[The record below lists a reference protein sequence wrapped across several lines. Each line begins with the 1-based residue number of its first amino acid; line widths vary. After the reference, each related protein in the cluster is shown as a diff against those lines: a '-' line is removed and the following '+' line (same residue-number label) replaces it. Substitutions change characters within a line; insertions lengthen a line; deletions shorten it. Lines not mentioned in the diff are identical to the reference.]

1 MASNASV
8 TFSRRQV
15 AALLGIEESQ
25 VKGKDNDV
33 FHPDKAPDGSL
44 RYSADEVLAV
54 LERPDDTAGGTPS
67 GTVCATAFEL
77 FMAGKSLAE
86 TVIALKQP
94 PAVVL
99 ALRAEFDSMAGCLTV
114 SQATVSMIEKASRQ
128 VVRSEEQLLTLISG
142 LQRECE
148 AAYEQ
153 GFAEGNDTGKILDP
167 ITGNMIPVR
176 AAVMSSNAKR

>member
-25 VKGKDNDV
+25 VRGKDNDV
-33 FHPDKAPDGSL
+33 FHPERGPDGSL
-44 RYSADEVLAV
+44 RYGADEVLAV
-54 LERPDDTAGGTPS
+54 LERPDDTADAAPS

-77 FMAGKSLAE
+77 FIAGKSLAE

-142 LQRECE
+142 LQRERE

-153 GFAEGNDTGKILDP
+153 GFAEANDTGKILDP